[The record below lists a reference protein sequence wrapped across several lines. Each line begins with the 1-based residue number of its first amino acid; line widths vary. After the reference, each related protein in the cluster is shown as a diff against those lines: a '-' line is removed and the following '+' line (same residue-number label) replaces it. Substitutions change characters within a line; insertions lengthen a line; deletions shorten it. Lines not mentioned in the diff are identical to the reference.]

1 MTTRI
6 AAAAAALLFVLG
18 AVVQIWSPRLGITLM
33 LLGVISAITAV
44 LFFQRTIQRRLI
56 KHERFLV
63 KLQQS
68 VTTGTKKVER
78 AIAASSATA
87 SKSTTSLQHQ
97 LKQLAEKP
105 DAKPSVLSGPATT
118 TSTSLV
124 KTDIGRAS
132 TPDVTNPFTAESLHT
147 MLAPGR
153 VQKVAGILP
162 ADQLPEHEAS
172 AWFPGDVVPSLNR
185 STPDLIVVD
194 EGALRDSAVWG
205 DAVTAV
211 GTALMRELLDGLTW
225 AQEHRIP
232 AYLLPSVLAPDV
244 HSSALR
250 SSSAVMLPLDAD
262 GLDASAG
269 APQTPLFHTLQ
280 QLAAARTGGAA

>member
-6 AAAAAALLFVLG
+6 AAVAAVLLFALG

-33 LLGVISAITAV
+33 LLGVMAALTAV
-44 LFFQRTIQRRLI
+44 LFLQRTIQRRLI

-68 VTTGTKKVER
+68 VTSGTKKVER
-78 AIAASSATA
+78 AVATGNAKA
-87 SKSTTSLQHQ
+87 SKSTTSLQSQ
-97 LKQLAEKP
+97 LKLLAERP
-105 DAKPSVLSGPATT
+105 ETQTAALSRPPSDTAAPQ
-118 TSTSLV
+118 V

-132 TPDVTNPFTAESLHT
+132 TPEVTNPFTEESLHT

-153 VQKVAGILP
+153 VQKVAGIF
-162 ADQLPEHEAS
+162 AAEQLPEHESS
-172 AWFPGDVVPSLNR
+172 AWIPGDVVPSLNR

-225 AQEHRIP
+225 AQEHRVP